1 MSSIVS
7 GVETLDTFSNSDVVN
22 VCTRLLNEA
31 TTTRMNLTE
40 AVKCF
45 LWNVHMLN
53 GQVARYMEDPDLT
66 DEDRKDCIEQA
77 TEHFN
82 EMRDGLIQYSQESYS
97 DESPQIVGDNE

>member
-53 GQVARYMEDPDLT
+53 GQVARYMEDPDL
-66 DEDRKDCIEQA
+66 DIEDRKDCIEQA
-77 TEHFN
+77 TEYFN

-97 DESPQIVGDNE
+97 DEPPDIVGGDE

>member
-7 GVETLDTFSNSDVVN
+7 GVATLDTFSNSDVVN

-45 LWNVHMLN
+45 LWNVSMLN

-66 DEDRKDCIEQA
+66 DEYRKDCIEQA
-77 TEHFN
+77 TEYFN
-82 EMRDGLIQYSQESYS
+82 EIRDALIQYSKESYS
-97 DESPQIVGDNE
+97 DEPPDIVGGDE

>member
-40 AVKCF
+40 AVQAF
-45 LWNVHMLN
+45 LKEVRMLN
-53 GQVARYMEDPDLT
+53 GQVLRYMEDPELSS
-66 DEDRKDCIEQA
+66 EDRHDCLKEASLYLDELQS
-77 TEHFN
+77 
-82 EMRDGLIQYSQESYS
+82 GLVQYSQESYS